1 MDVIY
6 HYDGSFEGFLCCVH
20 ESVYTR
26 TIPLNIL
33 PEDDAALVRLL
44 RGGEYTVIGAD

>member
-1 MDVIY
+1 MHDAADVIY
-6 HYDGSFEGFLCCVH
+6 LYDGSFEGFLCCVH

-33 PEDDAALVRLL
+33 PEDDAEPTLFCQQR
-44 RGGEYTVIGAD
+44 I